1 MMRAAWEIQGR
12 KESVIPAKAGI
23 HSVRGAMDPGVR
35 RDDDIHTAVI
45 PAKAG
50 IHGALH
56 TVDRGLRPD
65 DKRGMG
71 AHNPRSLTRWVAL
84 LAFSLH
90 VNAGLAQDAVRP
102 EVGKPLQ
109 AAQEAI
115 KAQKF
120 KDALARVSEA
130 DAVANKT
137 ANESLLIERM
147 RIAAASGGG
156 DVETAA
162 KSFEAL
168 NATGKVPGPEKVR
181 MVESIAVAY
190 YRAKD
195 YAKAMLWCQRYF
207 KEGGTGASIRTLL
220 IQSQYLSGDFA
231 GAARE
236 LTTEIEAAEKAGTAP
251 PQERLNLL
259 LNAGTQMKDANT
271 TVYALERLVT
281 FYPKKDYWLDLLSR
295 MQRKPGFSDRLTLDT
310 YRLSLAIGSMS
321 AANDF
326 SEMAQLALQAG
337 LPHEARQVVDKGFA
351 SGVLGKGADG
361 ERHKRLRN
369 LVNKRLEEDK
379 NARADVEQQA
389 AAEKG
394 GGALVNAG
402 FNLVFAGQAAEGLP
416 MMQQGLAKGHLKRP
430 DDARLHVAIAYLMTG
445 DSAKALGLLK
455 TVGGTDGT
463 ADLARLWTLYAK
475 RKT

>member
-1 MMRAAWEIQGR
+1 M
-12 KESVIPAKAGI
+12 
-23 HSVRGAMDPGVR
+23 
-35 RDDDIHTAVI
+35 
-45 PAKAG
+45 
-50 IHGALH
+50 
-56 TVDRGLRPD
+56 
-65 DKRGMG
+65 KRMQFQ
-71 AHNPRSLTRWVAL
+71 WVAW
-84 LAFSLH
+84 LALVLPLQSS
-90 VNAGLAQDAVRP
+90 LAQDAVRP

-115 KAQKF
+115 KAHKF
-120 KDALARVSEA
+120 KDALARVNEA

-162 KSFEAL
+162 KSFEVL

-236 LTTEIEAAEKAGTAP
+236 LMTEIQVAEKAGTAP
-251 PQERLNLL
+251 PQDRLNLL
-259 LNAGTQMKDANT
+259 LNAGTQMKDAST

-281 FYPKKDYWLDLLSR
+281 FYPKKEYWLDLLSR

-326 SEMAQLALQAG
+326 SEMAQLALQAE
-337 LPHEARQVVDKGFA
+337 LPHEAQQVVDKGFA
-351 SGVLGKGADG
+351 SGVLGKGTDG
-361 ERHKRLRN
+361 ERHQRLRT
-369 LVNKRLEEDK
+369 LVNKRVAEDIA
-379 NARADVEQQA
+379 NRAEVQKQA
-389 AAEKG
+389 AAEKDG
-394 GGALVNAG
+394 SALVTAG
-402 FNLVFAGQAAEGLP
+402 FNLVFVGQATKGLP

-430 DDARLHVAIAYLMTG
+430 DDAKLHVAIAYLIAG
-445 DSAKALGLLK
+445 DSAKAQALLK
-455 TVGGTDGT
+455 TVAGNDGT

-475 RKT
+475 RKV

>member
-1 MMRAAWEIQGR
+1 MR
-12 KESVIPAKAGI
+12 V
-23 HSVRGAMDPGVR
+23 
-35 RDDDIHTAVI
+35 
-45 PAKAG
+45 
-50 IHGALH
+50 LF
-56 TVDRGLRPD
+56 L
-65 DKRGMG
+65 
-71 AHNPRSLTRWVAL
+71 L
-84 LAFSLH
+84 LALA
-90 VNAGLAQDAVRP
+90 VGPQIALAQEAVRA

-120 KDALARVSEA
+120 KDALARVNEA

-137 ANESLLIERM
+137 ANEGFQIERM
-147 RIAAASGGG
+147 RLSAAQGAG
-156 DVETAA
+156 DIETAA
-162 KSFEAL
+162 KSFEVLSA
-168 NATGKVPGPEKVR
+168 AGKIAGAEKIR
-181 MVESIAVAY
+181 MVESLAGAY

-195 YAKAMLWCQRYF
+195 YAKAMLWYQRYF
-207 KEGGTGASIRTLL
+207 KEGGTNAAMRTFL

-236 LTTEIEAAEKAGTAP
+236 LMTEIQAAEKAGTAP

-281 FYPKKDYWLDLLSR
+281 FYPKKEYWLDLLSR

-321 AANDF
+321 AANDY

-337 LPHEARQVVDKGFA
+337 LPHEARQVVDKGFTG
-351 SGVLGKGADG
+351 GVLGKGADG
-361 ERHKRLRN
+361 ERHKRLRD
-369 LVNKRLEEDK
+369 LVNKRFDEAVA
-379 NARADVEQQA
+379 ARPETEKLA
-389 AAEKG
+389 AAEKD
-394 GGALVNAG
+394 GGALVNLG
-402 FNLVFAGQAAEGLP
+402 FDLVFAGQAAKGLP
-416 MMQQGLAKGHLKRP
+416 MMQKGLAKGSLKRL
-430 DDARLHVAIAYLMTG
+430 DDAKLHLAIAYLMAG
-445 DSAKALGLLK
+445 DSAKAQATLK

-463 ADLARLWTLYAK
+463 ADMARLWELYAK